1 MTAARPRTTT
11 STAIMDEG
19 RIVQGTTW
27 LPSRPGPRPR
37 TSTGIPHRQLDQQP
51 ASPAIREQ
59 LAAWAFSLPL
69 VREAPSGISVPGARA
84 MVLDRA
90 AATGPPEAFLTGR
103 EFAHL
108 HPGDDYSLHACL
120 PEPVAQ
126 AACRAAWAEPHPL
139 AASGNLPATVVMLYA
154 PRNAAELRVVTGLL
168 SAARRFAMAS
178 PARRT

>member
-1 MTAARPRTTT
+1 MTPRQ
-11 STAIMDEG
+11 SGIL
-19 RIVQGTTW
+19 QGTTW

-90 AATGPPEAFLTGR
+90 AATGPSEAFLTGGR

-108 HPGDDYSLHACL
+108 HPDDDHSLHACL

-126 AACRAAWAEPHPL
+126 AACRAVWAEPHPL
-139 AASGNLPATVVMLYA
+139 AASGSLPAAVVMLYA

-168 SAARRFAMAS
+168 SAAHRFAMAS
-178 PARRT
+178 PARWT